1 MNGRHGLSR
10 GSVSLGI
17 ALLSVSL
24 LLSTVTVRA
33 FLNDRGTPAS
43 SSVPATPSLAA
54 DWQQGGGLAP
64 VPTAEVTPSPSAT
77 PPAVTPATPINLAA
91 PLSAR
96 GAVLVDAASGTVLY
110 EQQADEPLP
119 PASTAKIVTAL
130 TVMRHARPEEVV
142 TIVADDVVDP
152 ALESSMGLQAGDT
165 VTVHDLLVGLLLPS
179 GNDAARALARFVGER
194 LPEPPDAAPSE
205 RFVAEMNAV
214 AEHLGMTS
222 SRFIDPA
229 GDDVDGQVTTARDL
243 AQAAQALI
251 SSRTL
256 LSIVAMP
263 QAEVRIG
270 GPQARSVLLTNTNEL
285 LREEYVYGIKT
296 GTTPK
301 AGECLVVAYRG
312 RGADEI
318 AVIPGSSARYADG
331 RLLLGLLP
339 AATPQP

>member
-1 MNGRHGLSR
+1 MNGRDGLSR
-10 GSVSLGI
+10 GSVWLGI
-17 ALLSVSL
+17 VLLSVSL

-152 ALESSMGLQAGDT
+152 ALESSMAGDT

-214 AEHLGMTS
+214 AEQLGMTS

-318 AVIPGSSARYADG
+318 AVILGSSDRYADA
-331 RLLLGLLP
+331 RLLLGMLP